1 MGIEKHA
8 TISHYMAE
16 AHAWALSTAIEF
28 GVANVSLALNLTE

>member
-8 TISHYMAE
+8 TISYYTAE
-16 AHAWALSTAIEF
+16 AHAWALSTAIEL